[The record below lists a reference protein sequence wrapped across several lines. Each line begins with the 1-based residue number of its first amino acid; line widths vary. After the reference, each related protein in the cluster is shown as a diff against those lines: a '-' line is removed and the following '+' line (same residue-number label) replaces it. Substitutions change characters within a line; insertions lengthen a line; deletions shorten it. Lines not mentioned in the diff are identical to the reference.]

1 MKSRLNPGTPS
12 KTNSL
17 HSPLARSGPRSHK
30 LSPQPASL
38 FLRRIIGTTT
48 TSSSGLASHYDSSTF
63 AYCAGSAAV
72 LAKIDDDGDIS
83 YRFFRALPTASP
95 IHPSISFYNPTSPSA
110 TSGSHRRTIF
120 ALKHGAD
127 ERSSSNSPRRIWS
140 DEGSSKTWS
149 ARERVK
155 AVSCVDLSPNGRFLA
170 VGETGYSPRV
180 NIFSISAGAPT
191 EIPLSILTEHS
202 FGVRCVAFSPSSQ
215 WLATLGDVNDG
226 FLFIWSIN
234 AKTGSARLHF
244 TNKCTASVL
253 SMAWCSN
260 SLITVGTRYVK
271 VWRVGEP
278 SPGFQTKPGRVQLE
292 DSNASPGPK
301 TLSGRN
307 SLLGSL
313 ADSTFTCVAPF
324 SESEA
329 ILCTT
334 TGVVCLLDDRT
345 GSQELK
351 SIKQLRFPAQ
361 SIAVDIQAQKVW
373 FAHCDG
379 QLDNE
384 SFESLRSVPGPLPVT
399 GCNAGDEP
407 AMIPCHSVPAAAGP
421 LRAFQSPQRF
431 GSRKRKKR
439 KAIVAARCL
448 SNKIV
453 SIDDARNI
461 RVERFGPGLYSA
473 DSDRSSVILLPA
485 HNDAVQGVVP
495 LPKQSTLGDYITW
508 SLQGTVNYWSL
519 DGSLRR
525 SEKVELE
532 QLEQSLTE
540 QDECVNELK
549 SIRVSD
555 DTQWVVS
562 GDRLGVLQ
570 VIDRPSWGSAKI
582 RAHSAEVTDI
592 ALHSSDQS
600 LLVATGSRDR
610 TVQLLRH
617 GDEGIELLQTFD
629 DHVGAITVVALVG
642 DLLLSASSDRTV
654 IVRQKLSQI
663 NDDGTRLLA
672 YISQRVITLKSSPT
686 SMVFPEPDVLAI
698 ATMDRQVL
706 TFSIAKGAAI
716 DAFKAVNADGEDAVI
731 LSSLSIHSVEDS
743 SCTRR
748 ILSGFSSTDKS
759 IRLYDFESG
768 ILLSRELGHT
778 EGISDVAVIDHADD
792 PIGPSRKTLIST
804 GLDGLIMVWE
814 ASTALPRPPS
824 TPLQELAQGQAMTNH
839 DLDSTPTKDSVLRHP
854 PLRKV
859 LSKLDLADID
869 EALQPAQSSRDQ
881 HSPRL
886 RKKTSR
892 YSLAPCKSNGLSAA
906 QTRCDIAL
914 IHGGAA
920 AEAGADRLQPLPQ
933 VPHRFTSSTPLRPA
947 SPPSRKIALGF
958 DRAANHQLPVQRSPS
973 PPSAPPSLPSSP
985 KNVNR
990 ASKGGLR
997 RPPSVPSDLRG
1008 HSHAQNRR
1016 KSMGN
1021 VNEFGSVGMAGE
1033 QVCRALRAYRKKI
1046 KAAPKTEHLQLDELE
1061 VELLATLRAVA
1072 GRRGRDGSR
1081 RTKAATETE
1090 LDNLANI
1097 MQNWGLGQETEL
1109 QRDTANHIHHHGQH
1123 TYTRSQETTS
1133 CEAG

>member
-1 MKSRLNPGTPS
+1 MANSPYEIKSKLNSGTPS
-12 KTNSL
+12 KRNSL
-17 HSPLARSGPRSHK
+17 HTPLARPGSRSHK
-30 LSPQPASL
+30 PSSQPASL
-38 FLRRIIGTTT
+38 LLRRIIGTTT
-48 TSSSGLASHYDSSTF
+48 TSSSGLTSHYDSRTF

-72 LAKIDDDGDIS
+72 LANIDDDGEIS
-83 YRFFRALPTASP
+83 YRFFRASPTASP
-95 IHPSISFYNPTSPSA
+95 IHPSVSFYNPTSPTAS
-110 TSGSHRRTIF
+110 SGSRRRTIF
-120 ALKHGAD
+120 APKHGAE
-127 ERSSSNSPRRIWS
+127 ERSCSNSPRRTWN
-140 DEGSSKTWS
+140 DEGSSKTRS

-180 NIFSISAGAPT
+180 NIFSISAGAST
-191 EIPLSILTEHS
+191 EVPLSILTEHS

-215 WLATLGDVNDG
+215 WLATLGDVKDG

-234 AKTGSARLHF
+234 AKTGAARLHF

-253 SMAWCSN
+253 SMAWCGN
-260 SLITVGTRYVK
+260 NLITVGTRYVK

-351 SIKQLRFPAQ
+351 TIKHLRFPAQ

-379 QLDNE
+379 WLDNE
-384 SFESLRSVPGPLPVT
+384 SLETLRSIPGPIPVT
-399 GCNAGDEP
+399 GYHAGNELGVT
-407 AMIPCHSVPAAAGP
+407 PCHSPSAAAGS
-421 LRAFQSPQRF
+421 LHAFQSPQ
-431 GSRKRKKR
+431 GSASRKRKKR
-439 KAIVAARCL
+439 KAIIAARCL

-461 RVERFGPGLYSA
+461 RVERSGPGLYSA

-485 HNDAVQGVVP
+485 HNDPVQGAVP
-495 LPKQSTLGDYITW
+495 LPKQSTLGDYVTW
-508 SLQGTVNYWSL
+508 SLEGTVNFWSL
-519 DGSLRR
+519 DGSIRR

-532 QLEQSLTE
+532 QPEPSFTE
-540 QDECVNELK
+540 YDEYVNELK

-570 VIDRPSWGSAKI
+570 VIDCPSWGSVKI

-610 TVQLLRH
+610 TVQLLQH

-629 DHVGAITVVALVG
+629 DHVGAVTVVAFVG

-654 IVRQKLSQI
+654 IVRQKLSKI

-716 DAFKAVNADGEDAVI
+716 DSFKAVDADGGDAVI
-731 LSSLSIHSVEDS
+731 LSSLSINSVEDN

-778 EGISDVAVIDHADD
+778 EGISDVAVIEHADD
-792 PIGPSRKTLIST
+792 PLVPSRKTLIST
-804 GLDGLIMVWE
+804 GLDGLIMIWE

-824 TPLQELAQGQAMTNH
+824 SPLQELAQGQALTNH
-839 DLDSTPTKDSVLRHP
+839 DLDSTPTKDSILRRP

-859 LSKLDLADID
+859 LSKLDLADVD
-869 EALQPAQSSRDQ
+869 GALPPGQPSRDQ
-881 HSPRL
+881 HSPRQ
-886 RKKTSR
+886 KK
-892 YSLAPCKSNGLSAA
+892 KIAA
-906 QTRCDIAL
+906 QTRCDIAP
-914 IHGGAA
+914 IHGHAVG
-920 AEAGADRLQPLPQ
+920 ESVADRLEPLPQ
-933 VPHRFTSSTPLRPA
+933 VPHRFTSSTPA
-947 SPPSRKIALGF
+947 SPLSREMALGL
-958 DRAANHQLPVQRSPS
+958 DRAANHHLPVQKSPS
-973 PPSAPPSLPSSP
+973 PPSAPPSLSTSP
-985 KNVNR
+985 RNVNR
-990 ASKGGLR
+990 AHKGGLR
-997 RPPSVPSDLRG
+997 RPPSVPSDLRD
-1008 HSHAQNRR
+1008 HSRAQNRR
-1016 KSMGN
+1016 KSMGSL
-1021 VNEFGSVGMAGE
+1021 NEFGSIGMAGE
-1033 QVCRALRAYRKKI
+1033 QVCRTLRAYRKKI

-1061 VELLATLRAVA
+1061 VELLATLRAVV

-1081 RTKAATETE
+1081 RTKAATENE
-1090 LDNLANI
+1090 LDNLASV
-1097 MQNWGLGQETEL
+1097 MQSWGLSQKTEL
-1109 QRDTANHIHHHGQH
+1109 QRDTE
-1123 TYTRSQETTS
+1123 Y
-1133 CEAG
+1133 C

>member
-1 MKSRLNPGTPS
+1 M
-12 KTNSL
+12 
-17 HSPLARSGPRSHK
+17 
-30 LSPQPASL
+30 
-38 FLRRIIGTTT
+38 
-48 TSSSGLASHYDSSTF
+48 
-63 AYCAGSAAV
+63 
-72 LAKIDDDGDIS
+72 
-83 YRFFRALPTASP
+83 
-95 IHPSISFYNPTSPSA
+95 
-110 TSGSHRRTIF
+110 
-120 ALKHGAD
+120 
-127 ERSSSNSPRRIWS
+127 
-140 DEGSSKTWS
+140 
-149 ARERVK
+149 K

-191 EIPLSILTEHS
+191 EVPLSILTEHS

-234 AKTGSARLHF
+234 AKTGAARLHF
-244 TNKCTASVL
+244 TNKCTAAVL

-260 SLITVGTRYVK
+260 NLITVGTRYVK

-278 SPGFQTKPGRVQLE
+278 SPGSRSKPGRVQPE

-334 TGVVCLLDDRT
+334 AGVVCLLDDRT
-345 GSQELK
+345 GGQELK
-351 SIKQLRFPAQ
+351 SIKHLRFPAQ
-361 SIAVDIQAQKVW
+361 SIAVDIQAQRVW

-379 QLDNE
+379 WLDNE
-384 SFESLRSVPGPLPVT
+384 SFETLRSTTGPLPMT
-399 GCNAGDEP
+399 GYNAGKEP
-407 AMIPCHSVPAAAGP
+407 AVIPCHSPSAAAGP
-421 LRAFQSPQRF
+421 LHAFQSPQRPA
-431 GSRKRKKR
+431 SWKRKKR
-439 KAIVAARCL
+439 KAIIAARCL

-461 RVERFGPGLYSA
+461 RVERLGPGLYSA

-485 HNDAVQGVVP
+485 HNDPVQGAVP
-495 LPKQSTLGDYITW
+495 LPKQSTLGDYVTW
-508 SLQGTVNYWSL
+508 SLDGTVNFWSL
-519 DGSLRR
+519 DGSIRR

-532 QLEQSLTE
+532 QPEQSSTE
-540 QDECVNELK
+540 FDEDVNELK
-549 SIRVSD
+549 SIRLSEN
-555 DTQWVVS
+555 TQWVVS

-570 VIDRPSWGSAKI
+570 VIDCPSWESAKT

-610 TVQLLRH
+610 TVQLLQH
-617 GDEGIELLQTFD
+617 GDEGTELLQTFD
-629 DHVGAITVVALVG
+629 DHVGAVIVVAFVG

-654 IVRQKLSQI
+654 IVRQKLSKI

-686 SMVFPEPDVLAI
+686 SMVSPEPDVLAI

-716 DAFKAVNADGEDAVI
+716 DAFKAVDADGGDAVI
-731 LSSLSIHSVEDS
+731 LSSLSIHSVEDN

-778 EGISDVAVIDHADD
+778 EGISDVAVMDHADD
-792 PIGPSRKTLIST
+792 SIGASSKTLIST
-804 GLDGLIMVWE
+804 GLDGLIMIWE

-824 TPLQELAQGQAMTNH
+824 TPLQELAQGQALTSH
-839 DLDSTPTKDSVLRHP
+839 DLDSSTPTKDSILRRP

-859 LSKLDLADID
+859 LSKLDLGDVD
-869 EALQPAQSSRDQ
+869 GALPAAQPRRDQ

-886 RKKTSR
+886 KK
-892 YSLAPCKSNGLSAA
+892 KMAA
-906 QTRCDIAL
+906 QTRCDIAP
-914 IHGGAA
+914 IHGDEVAESA
-920 AEAGADRLQPLPQ
+920 AEVPQ
-933 VPHRFTSSTPLRPA
+933 VPHRFTSSTPLSPA
-947 SPPSRKIALGF
+947 SPLSREMAPRL
-958 DRAANHQLPVQRSPS
+958 DRAANHHLPVQKSPS
-973 PPSAPPSLPSSP
+973 PPWAPPSLSTSP
-985 KNVNR
+985 RNVNR
-990 ASKGGLR
+990 ANKGGLR
-997 RPPSVPSDLRG
+997 RPPSVPSDLRD
-1008 HSHAQNRR
+1008 HSKAQNRR
-1016 KSMGN
+1016 KSMGSL
-1021 VNEFGSVGMAGE
+1021 NEFGSIGMAGE
-1033 QVCRALRAYRKKI
+1033 QVCRTLRAYRKKI

-1061 VELLATLRAVA
+1061 VELLATLRAVV
-1072 GRRGRDGSR
+1072 GGRGRDGSR
-1081 RTKAATETE
+1081 RTKAATENE
-1090 LDNLANI
+1090 LDNLASI
-1097 MQNWGLGQETEL
+1097 MKTWG
-1109 QRDTANHIHHHGQH
+1109 A
-1123 TYTRSQETTS
+1123 
-1133 CEAG
+1133 